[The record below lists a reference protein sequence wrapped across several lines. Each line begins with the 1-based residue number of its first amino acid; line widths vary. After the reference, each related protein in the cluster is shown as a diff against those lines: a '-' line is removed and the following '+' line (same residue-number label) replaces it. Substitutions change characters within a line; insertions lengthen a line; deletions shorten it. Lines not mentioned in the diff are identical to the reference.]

1 MCGSPTQSEVKELLL
16 ILIYCPAQAEEICA
30 FGAGV
35 KGVKLSPLL
44 KQDPYIH
51 KDLLY
56 LPLEYLEQNN
66 LFLSA
71 EL

>member
-1 MCGSPTQSEVKELLL
+1 MVLQHTLKLKSRYWSSSTV
-16 ILIYCPAQAEEICA
+16 PAQAEEICA
-30 FGAGV
+30 FAAGV
-35 KGVKLSPLL
+35 KGVPNLSPLL
-44 KQDPYIH
+44 KQDPYIYR
-51 KDLLY
+51 DLLY